1 MITFRLAGR
10 LIWKS
15 TLIWAAG
22 LAVLVVS
29 GVKAYTSLYATEA
42 SRQLLVS
49 TLGATKALSALYGP
63 PVRLDTAGGFLVW
76 RYGTII
82 AIVSGVWALLTVT
95 RLLRGDE
102 DENRT
107 DLLLAGPL
115 DPIHLLLSQVAAF
128 GVGALIL
135 GAALAVGSM
144 TGGLPVEGSLRFGA
158 LGLVDALIFGSVAAV
173 ASQLAD
179 HRRAAAGWTG
189 ALLGGSYLV
198 RAVADGSVGHG
209 WMVWLSP
216 LGWSEQLSPFGD
228 PNLVAVGLVIATP
241 AALLAIT
248 IGLRRRRDVGA
259 GVWTRMSAPP
269 ASSPPMRTTL
279 ALDWRLTRGTLLAW
293 AAGMAIFGGV
303 VGFLAS
309 AIADYARQDESLRN
323 LMNTFSQGAA
333 LTSVD
338 GFIAYTFSF
347 VAIILAVFAG
357 SQIVV
362 GRQEEGRGRLDGLL
376 VTQVS
381 RTRWLSSRIAIGF
394 AATVV
399 LAVVAALATW
409 LGVAA
414 TGSSTSL
421 GGVIAAALN
430 VVPVALLFGGL
441 SVLAFGVVP
450 RLTAAVAF
458 GSVAIAYLAQLVAA
472 APRWLIDASPFSHVA
487 AVPTQP
493 VDVAG
498 LVVILAL
505 AVAFTVAGQLA
516 FCRRD
521 ILT

>member
-82 AIVSGVWALLTVT
+82 AVVSGVWALLTVT

-394 AATVV
+394 AAT
-399 LAVVAALATW
+399 
-409 LGVAA
+409 
-414 TGSSTSL
+414 GSSTSL